1 MFMLTFCSMR
11 PGRHLEKW
19 MGEAGFI
26 EVTCTKILL
35 PLGTWAKNK
44 QAVRSVF
51 RHRALLLTRQQK
63 KIGAYN
69 LLQMQQGLE
78 AILLGTLPHAKP
90 KPWSRDEIMVFLA
103 DIRKD
108 FQNPRIHGQY
118 DL

>member
-1 MFMLTFCSMR
+1 MHQDPTAF
-11 PGRHLEKW
+11 GHL
-19 MGEAGFI
+19 GQ
-26 EVTCTKILL
+26 
-35 PLGTWAKNK
+35 K
-44 QAVRSVF
+44 QASSAF
-51 RHRALLLTRQQK
+51 RLPPPGLLLTRKQK

-90 KPWSRDEIMVFLA
+90 KPWSKDEIMVFLA